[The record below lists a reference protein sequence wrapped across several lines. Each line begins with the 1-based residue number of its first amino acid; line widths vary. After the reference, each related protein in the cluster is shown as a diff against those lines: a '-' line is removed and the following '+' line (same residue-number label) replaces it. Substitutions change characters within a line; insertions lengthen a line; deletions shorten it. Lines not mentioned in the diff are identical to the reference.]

1 MADTSEY
8 PPSPPNTRLPGRTSD
23 VLSDVVL
30 WRRKQLNCAVLLAAT
45 ALWTVMDV
53 YQYSLVTVLSW
64 LAMAAAVSLFFWGS
78 IHRLLKKEAPDLSE
92 LEIGEETAREQAE
105 AFRLWAQEVVRLIL
119 HVSTE
124 REWFV
129 FAGVVASLYLV
140 SLVASHFDF
149 LTLLYLGL
157 IGGMTVP
164 GFYMKNEGRIAE
176 FGDKVK
182 TRARKVYS
190 IVEQRFQD
198 LKNKIGRGQK
208 EIKEK
213 KME

>member
-1 MADTSEY
+1 MADKSES
-8 PPSPPNTRLPGRTSD
+8 PPSPPNTPLQGHTSD
-23 VLSDVVL
+23 LLSDVVL
-30 WRRKQLNCAVLLAAT
+30 WRRKQLNCAILLAAT
-45 ALWTVMDV
+45 ALWTVMEV

-64 LAMAAAVSLFFWGS
+64 LAMAAAVCLFFWGS

-92 LEIGEETAREQAE
+92 LEISEEAAREHAE
-105 AFRLWAQEVVRLIL
+105 AFRRWAQEVVRLIF

-129 FAGVVASLYLV
+129 FAGVVGSLYLV
-140 SLVASHFDF
+140 SLVASQFDF
-149 LTLLYLGL
+149 LTLVYLGL

-164 GFYMKNEGRIAE
+164 GFYMKNEGKIAE

-198 LKNKIGRGQK
+198 LKNKIVKGQK

-213 KME
+213 KEE